1 MDPTLEIN
9 SQHLNV
15 EKEVLEKQKK
25 GFTQT
30 LHGNNYVIYR
40 NPSDSTNPK
49 ERFDFSKIKTVNTNF
64 NIDRNIK
71 MKNPPDAMVFIKM
84 PSNKVVSTTISLHMG
99 LQCTFNCDV
108 YPVAAYMRYIKS
120 YPIVGTVVQTLE
132 KKKGFTQR
140 FQVSANVKG
149 SVSGGFFGCEA
160 SLEVTTGFEYES
172 TVQSETTETWQQT
185 LTQGS
190 YIVYQNVLVYA
201 YVIQVGSPYVP
212 LINSENPGIDLRW
225 VPSLNASVM
234 FVPINRDDP
243 FTLQYSDNTNE
254 PVEYDTLIE
263 YLPLPRLII
272 FIFEPEPPQSLNPQL
287 QRLSTQNY
295 ETLLPPFFLLLLIT
309 FPIKHCFEIPIE
321 FEID

>member
-1 MDPTLEIN
+1 MDSTLEIN

-15 EKEVLEKQKK
+15 QKEVLEKQKK

-30 LHGNNYVIYR
+30 LRGNNYVIYR

-84 PSNKVVSTTISLHMG
+84 PSNKVVSTTIVLRMI
-99 LQCTFNCDV
+99 LLATFNCDV

-140 FQVSANVKG
+140 FQVSADIKG

-160 SLEVTTGFEYES
+160 SLEVTTGFQYEN

-201 YVIQVGSPYVP
+201 YVIHIAETYVE
-212 LINSENPGIDLRW
+212 LINNENPGINLRW
-225 VPSLNASVM
+225 VPSINASVM

-243 FTLQYSDNTNE
+243 FTLHYSDNTNE
-254 PVEYDTLIE
+254 PVEYDTLID
-263 YLPLPRLII
+263 YLYA
-272 FIFEPEPPQSLNPQL
+272 NP
-287 QRLSTQNY
+287 NKWK
-295 ETLLPPFFLLLLIT
+295 P
-309 FPIKHCFEIPIE
+309 
-321 FEID
+321 